1 MRARGLL
8 GSAGDPRPAGAGP
21 YRPRAPEGRR
31 PKGAARVP
39 GPGHLLSATSYRPHH
54 RFFSV
59 QHRYVAV
66 TRAIARRCAW
76 FYAAACFLFN
86 RERLNHCISIGS
98 SVRFRR
104 SHHASP
110 MCIGSGASRCC
121 ATTKRA
127 IFLQDYLTKQ
137 GEYEFPSISL
147 ALPHAVNL
155 LDQCPPGMSFQLD
168 IWFVWFCAS
177 SPNVHR

>member
-1 MRARGLL
+1 MIYFLHPKGAGARAFGKCGRPAPGGRLGHIARG
-8 GSAGDPRPAGAGP
+8 
-21 YRPRAPEGRR
+21 R
-31 PKGAARVP
+31 PKGAARRAP
-39 GPGHLLSATSYRPHH
+39 PESPAPATSFPPLVTDHIIV
-54 RFFSV
+54 FFSV

-66 TRAIARRCAW
+66 TRAIACRCAW

-147 ALPHAVNL
+147 AVPHA
-155 LDQCPPGMSFQLD
+155 G
-168 IWFVWFCAS
+168 
-177 SPNVHR
+177 NVLA

>member
-1 MRARGLL
+1 MRATRARRAL
-8 GSAGDPRPAGAGP
+8 GP

-39 GPGHLLSATSYRPHH
+39 GPGTSFPPLVTDHIIV
-54 RFFSV
+54 FFSV

-147 ALPHAVNL
+147 AVPHA
-155 LDQCPPGMSFQLD
+155 G
-168 IWFVWFCAS
+168 
-177 SPNVHR
+177 NVLA